1 MNLKNNSFVRNLYK
15 KAYFLSRRGLQELDL
30 VFTPFVE
37 VRFSKLNQEDKVS
50 FLELLENNDMDL
62 MDWIINEKPTPREFN
77 NIVIQVK
84 DYLKH
89 ERK

>member
-1 MNLKNNSFVRNLYK
+1 VDSNLYK

-62 MDWIINEKPTPREFN
+62 MDWIINEKPTPKKFN

>member
-1 MNLKNNSFVRNLYK
+1 MDSNLYK

-30 VFTPFVE
+30 VFTAFVE

>member
-1 MNLKNNSFVRNLYK
+1 MDSNLYK

-37 VRFSKLNQEDKVS
+37 DRFSDLNQEEKVS
-50 FLELLENNDMDL
+50 FLELLENNDVDL
-62 MDWIINEKPTPREFN
+62 MDWIINEEQIPKEFN

-84 DYLKH
+84 EYLKH

>member
-1 MNLKNNSFVRNLYK
+1 VDSNLYK

-30 VFTPFVE
+30 VLTPFVE
-37 VRFSKLNQEDKVS
+37 ERFSKLNQEDKVS

-62 MDWIINEKPTPREFN
+62 MDWIINEKLTPKEFN

>member
-1 MNLKNNSFVRNLYK
+1 MDSNLYK

-37 VRFSKLNQEDKVS
+37 ERFSELNQEDKVS
-50 FLELLENNDMDL
+50 FLELLENNDVDL
-62 MDWIINEKPTPREFN
+62 MDWIINENPIPREFN

-84 DYLKH
+84 DYLKR

>member
-1 MNLKNNSFVRNLYK
+1 VDSNLYK

-37 VRFSKLNQEDKVS
+37 ERFSELNQEDKVS
-50 FLELLENNDMDL
+50 FLELLENNDVDL
-62 MDWIINEKPTPREFN
+62 MDWIINENPIPREFN

-84 DYLKH
+84 DYLKR

>member
-1 MNLKNNSFVRNLYK
+1 MDSNLYK

-30 VFTPFVE
+30 VLTPFVE
-37 VRFSKLNQEDKVS
+37 VRFSELNQEDKVS

-62 MDWIINEKPTPREFN
+62 MDWIINEKPTPKEFN

-89 ERK
+89 ERQ

>member
-1 MNLKNNSFVRNLYK
+1 MDSNLYK

-30 VFTPFVE
+30 VFIPFIE
-37 VRFSKLNQEDKVS
+37 ERFSELNQEDKVS
-50 FLELLENNDMDL
+50 FLELLENNDIDL

>member
-1 MNLKNNSFVRNLYK
+1 MNSNLYK

-62 MDWIINEKPTPREFN
+62 MDWIINEKPTPKEFN

>member
-1 MNLKNNSFVRNLYK
+1 MDSNLYK

-37 VRFSKLNQEDKVS
+37 ERFSELNQEDKVS
-50 FLELLENNDMDL
+50 FLELLDNNDVDL
-62 MDWIINEKPTPREFN
+62 MDWIINEKPIPREFN

>member
-1 MNLKNNSFVRNLYK
+1 VDSNLYK

-37 VRFSKLNQEDKVS
+37 VRFSKLNQEDKAS

>member
-1 MNLKNNSFVRNLYK
+1 VNSNLYK

-30 VFTPFVE
+30 VLTPFVE
-37 VRFSKLNQEDKVS
+37 ERFSKLNQEDKVS

-62 MDWIINEKPTPREFN
+62 MDWIINEKRTPKEFN

>member
-1 MNLKNNSFVRNLYK
+1 MDSNLYK

-30 VFTPFVE
+30 VFTAFVE
-37 VRFSKLNQEDKVS
+37 VRFSKLNEEDKVS

-62 MDWIINEKPTPREFN
+62 MDWIINEKPTPKEFN

>member
-1 MNLKNNSFVRNLYK
+1 MDSNLYK

-30 VFTPFVE
+30 VFTAFVE

-62 MDWIINEKPTPREFN
+62 MDWIINEKPTPKEFN

>member
-1 MNLKNNSFVRNLYK
+1 MDSNLYK

-30 VFTPFVE
+30 VFTAFVE

-62 MDWIINEKPTPREFN
+62 MDWIINEKPTPKEFN

-89 ERK
+89 ERQ

>member
-1 MNLKNNSFVRNLYK
+1 MDSNLYK

-77 NIVIQVK
+77 NLVTQVK
-84 DYLKH
+84 DHLKH

>member
-1 MNLKNNSFVRNLYK
+1 MNSNLYK

-30 VFTPFVE
+30 VLTPFVE
-37 VRFSKLNQEDKVS
+37 ERFSKLNQEDKVS

-62 MDWIINEKPTPREFN
+62 MDWIINEKRTPKEFN

>member
-1 MNLKNNSFVRNLYK
+1 VDSNLYK

-84 DYLKH
+84 EHLKH

>member
-1 MNLKNNSFVRNLYK
+1 MDSNLYK

-37 VRFSKLNQEDKVS
+37 ERFSELNQEDKVS
-50 FLELLENNDMDL
+50 FLELLDNNDVDL

-77 NIVIQVK
+77 NIVIQLK
-84 DYLKH
+84 DYLKN

>member
-1 MNLKNNSFVRNLYK
+1 MDSNLYK

-30 VFTPFVE
+30 VLTPFVE
-37 VRFSKLNQEDKVS
+37 ERFSKLNQEDKVS

>member
-1 MNLKNNSFVRNLYK
+1 MDSNLYK

-30 VFTPFVE
+30 VLTPFVE
-37 VRFSKLNQEDKVS
+37 LRFSELNQEDKVS

-84 DYLKH
+84 DYLKN

>member
-1 MNLKNNSFVRNLYK
+1 VNSNLYK

-30 VFTPFVE
+30 VLTPFVE
-37 VRFSKLNQEDKVS
+37 ERFSKLNQEDKVS

-62 MDWIINEKPTPREFN
+62 MDWIINEKPTPKKFN

>member
-1 MNLKNNSFVRNLYK
+1 MDSNLYK

-37 VRFSKLNQEDKVS
+37 ERFSKLNQEDKIS

>member
-1 MNLKNNSFVRNLYK
+1 MDSNLYK

-37 VRFSKLNQEDKVS
+37 ERFSELNQEDKVS
-50 FLELLENNDMDL
+50 FLKLLDNNDVDL

>member
-1 MNLKNNSFVRNLYK
+1 VDSNLYK

-30 VFTPFVE
+30 VLTPFVE

>member
-1 MNLKNNSFVRNLYK
+1 MDSNLYK

-37 VRFSKLNQEDKVS
+37 ARFSKLNQEDKVS

>member
-1 MNLKNNSFVRNLYK
+1 MDSNLYK

-30 VFTPFVE
+30 VLTPFVE
-37 VRFSKLNQEDKVS
+37 ERFSKLKQEDKVS

-62 MDWIINEKPTPREFN
+62 MDWIINEKPTPKEFN

>member
-1 MNLKNNSFVRNLYK
+1 MDSNLYK

-30 VFTPFVE
+30 VFKPFVE
-37 VRFSKLNQEDKVS
+37 ERFSELNQEDKVS
-50 FLELLENNDMDL
+50 FLELLDNNDVDL
-62 MDWIINEKPTPREFN
+62 MDWIINEKPTPRKFN

-84 DYLKH
+84 NYLKH

>member
-1 MNLKNNSFVRNLYK
+1 MDSNLYK

-30 VFTPFVE
+30 VLTPFVE
-37 VRFSKLNQEDKVS
+37 ERFSKLNQEDKVS

-62 MDWIINEKPTPREFN
+62 MDWIINEKQTPREFN

>member
-1 MNLKNNSFVRNLYK
+1 MDSNLYK

-37 VRFSKLNQEDKVS
+37 DRFSELNQEEKVS
-50 FLELLENNDMDL
+50 FLELLENNDVDL
-62 MDWIINEKPTPREFN
+62 MDWIINEEQIPKEFN

-84 DYLKH
+84 EYLKY

>member
-1 MNLKNNSFVRNLYK
+1 VDSNLYK

-84 DYLKH
+84 DYLKN

>member
-1 MNLKNNSFVRNLYK
+1 MNSNLYK

-30 VFTPFVE
+30 VLTPFVE
-37 VRFSKLNQEDKVS
+37 VRFSELNQEDKVS

>member
-1 MNLKNNSFVRNLYK
+1 
-15 KAYFLSRRGLQELDL
+15 LDL

-37 VRFSKLNQEDKVS
+37 ERFSELNQEDKVS
-50 FLELLENNDMDL
+50 FLELLDNNDVDL

-84 DYLKH
+84 DYLKN

>member
-1 MNLKNNSFVRNLYK
+1 MNSNLYK

-62 MDWIINEKPTPREFN
+62 MDWIINEKLTPREFN

>member
-1 MNLKNNSFVRNLYK
+1 MDSNLYK

-30 VFTPFVE
+30 VLTPFVE
-37 VRFSKLNQEDKVS
+37 ERFSKLNQEDKVS

-62 MDWIINEKPTPREFN
+62 MDWIINEKPTPKEFN

>member
-1 MNLKNNSFVRNLYK
+1 MDSNLYK

-37 VRFSKLNQEDKVS
+37 ERFSKLNQDDKIS

-62 MDWIINEKPTPREFN
+62 MDWIINEKPTPKEFN

>member
-1 MNLKNNSFVRNLYK
+1 MDLNLYK
-15 KAYFLSRRGLQELDL
+15 KAYFLSRRGLQVLDL

-37 VRFSKLNQEDKVS
+37 ERFSELNQEDKVS
-50 FLELLENNDMDL
+50 FLELLDNNDVDL

>member
-1 MNLKNNSFVRNLYK
+1 MDSNLYK

-37 VRFSKLNQEDKVS
+37 ERFSELNQEDKVS
-50 FLELLENNDMDL
+50 FLELLDNNDVDL
-62 MDWIINEKPTPREFN
+62 MDWIINEKPTPREFI

>member
-1 MNLKNNSFVRNLYK
+1 MDSNLYK

-30 VFTPFVE
+30 VLTPFVE